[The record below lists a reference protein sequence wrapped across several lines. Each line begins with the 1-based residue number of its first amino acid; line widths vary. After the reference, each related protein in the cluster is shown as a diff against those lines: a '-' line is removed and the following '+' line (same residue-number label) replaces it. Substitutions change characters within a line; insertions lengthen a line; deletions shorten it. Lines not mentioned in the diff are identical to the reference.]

1 MVPGQSSIC
10 PLQQPHRTAALLQ
23 AVEEFPEEEW
33 VDHACTDGT
42 GVPLLLVHLQSAG
55 GSTVLAG
62 LQVSPCLLTCKQE

>member
-1 MVPGQSSIC
+1 MVSRQSRVC

-33 VDHACTDGT
+33 VDDACANGT

-55 GSTVLAG
+55 GSTLLAG
-62 LQVSPCLLTCKQE
+62 LQVNPCLSPRKQD